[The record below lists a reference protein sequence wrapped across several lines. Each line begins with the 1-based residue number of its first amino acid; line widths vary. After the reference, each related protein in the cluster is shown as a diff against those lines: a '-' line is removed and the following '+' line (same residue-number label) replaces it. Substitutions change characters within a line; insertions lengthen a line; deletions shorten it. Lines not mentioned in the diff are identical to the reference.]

1 MKKVISVLCLLAVLA
16 TGALA
21 QEQHQQRGRQGRD
34 GEGWRERVRAE
45 KVAFLTEQIDLT
57 ESEAQVFWPIYN
69 QLQKEQREVFEAVR
83 KAYEAMEKG
92 VNEGKTGKEME
103 KLVEAYVNAKDKNEG
118 IETKYLNK
126 LMKALPAEKVA
137 RYYVAE
143 EKFRHQQIGRLGNG
157 NFPNFKMSEEQKQQW
172 KERSEQFKEQFKEQS
187 EQLKEQ
193 FRGRGNRQQQKAD
206 GTSTQKENI

>member
-69 QLQKEQREVFEAVR
+69 QLQKEQRESFEAVR

-193 FRGRGNRQQQKAD
+193 FRGRGNRQQQKAE

>member
-69 QLQKEQREVFEAVR
+69 EIQKSQRDSFEEVK
-83 KAYEAMEKG
+83 KAYDAMAKG
-92 VNEGKTGKEME
+92 VEEKKGSKEME
-103 KLVEAYVNAKDKNEG
+103 KLVKAYIDAKEKNEG

-126 LMKALPAEKVA
+126 LLKVLPAEKVA

-157 NFPNFKMSEEQKQQW
+157 NFPNFKMSEEQKEEFRKRGQQMRE
-172 KERSEQFKEQFKEQS
+172 KGEQFM
-187 EQLKEQ
+187 EQ
-193 FRGRGNRQQQKAD
+193 FRGRGNRQQKSNDDA
-206 GTSTQKENI
+206 GTQKENI

>member
-1 MKKVISVLCLLAVLA
+1 M
-16 TGALA
+16 
-21 QEQHQQRGRQGRD
+21 
-34 GEGWRERVRAE
+34 
-45 KVAFLTEQIDLT
+45 
-57 ESEAQVFWPIYN
+57 
-69 QLQKEQREVFEAVR
+69 R

-92 VNEGKTGKEME
+92 MKEGKTGKEIE
-103 KLVEAYVNAKDKNEG
+103 KLVEAYVDAKDKNEG

-172 KERSEQFKEQFKEQS
+172 KERGEQFKEQLRS
-187 EQLKEQ
+187 
-193 FRGRGNRQQQKAD
+193 RGNRQQQKPEGGAAP
-206 GTSTQKENI
+206 QKESI

>member
-21 QEQHQQRGRQGRD
+21 QEQQRGRQGRG

-57 ESEAQVFWPIYN
+57 ESEAQVFWPIYD
-69 QLQKEQREVFEAVR
+69 QIQKEQREAFEAVR

-103 KLVEAYVNAKDKNEG
+103 KLVEAYVDAKDKNEG

-157 NFPNFKMSEEQKQQW
+157 SFPNFKMSEEQKQQW
-172 KERSEQFKEQFKEQS
+172 KERGEQFKEQLRS
-187 EQLKEQ
+187 
-193 FRGRGNRQQQKAD
+193 RGNRQQQKNEGGAAP
-206 GTSTQKENI
+206 QKESI

>member
-1 MKKVISVLCLLAVLA
+1 MKKVISILC
-16 TGALA
+16 ALA
-21 QEQHQQRGRQGRD
+21 LFAGFAFAQNSQRGQGNRQGRD

-45 KVAFLTEQIDLT
+45 KIAFLTEQIDLT

-69 QLQKEQREVFEAVR
+69 QIQKEQREAFDAVR

-92 VNEGKTGKEME
+92 LQEGKTGKEME
-103 KLVEAYVNAKDKNEG
+103 KLVNAYVDAKDKNEG

-157 NFPNFKMSEEQKQQW
+157 NFPNFKMSEEQKEEFRKRGQQMRE
-172 KERSEQFKEQFKEQS
+172 KGEQFM
-187 EQLKEQ
+187 EQ
-193 FRGRGNRQQQKAD
+193 FRGRGNRQQKSNDDA
-206 GTSTQKENI
+206 GTQKENI

>member
-1 MKKVISVLCLLAVLA
+1 MKKVISILC
-16 TGALA
+16 ALA
-21 QEQHQQRGRQGRD
+21 LFAGFAFAQNPQRGQGNRHGRG

-69 QLQKEQREVFEAVR
+69 EIQKAQRDGFEAV
-83 KAYEAMEKG
+83 KNAYDAMAKG
-92 VNEGKTGKEME
+92 VEEKKGSKEME
-103 KLVEAYVNAKDKNEG
+103 KLVKAYIDAKEKNEG

-126 LMKALPAEKVA
+126 LLKVLPAEKVA

-157 NFPNFKMSEEQKQQW
+157 NFPNLRMSEEQKQQW
-172 KERSEQFKEQFKEQS
+172 KERGEQMR
-187 EQLKEQ
+187 EQ
-193 FRGRGNRQQQKAD
+193 FRNWTGQNQK
-206 GTSTQKENI
+206 KEN